1 MTKKNDRMT
10 SRPSISRDEDSRAGD
25 EGLEEDLSAARPRQN
40 EHMQSK
46 PSRSGSSNVQSDDV
60 RDPNSIN
67 RSTEQHRSS
76 ESGRSSESDRSSK
89 SSRSFEGQGGQK
101 GGSQKS
107 GGQRSNQGTG
117 YTGDRSGPLQEDKSL
132 SSRPGKSDSRQSESA
147 RKNVSTSEDSESDR
161 SSDDVDRT
169 LM

>member
-1 MTKKNDRMT
+1 MTKKNDRMS

-25 EGLEEDLSAARPRQN
+25 EGLEEDLSASRPRQN

-60 RDPNSIN
+60 RDPNSID

-107 GGQRSNQGTG
+107 GIDRSNQ
-117 YTGDRSGPLQEDKSL
+117 DRTSPLQEDKSL

-147 RKNVSTSEDSESDR
+147 RKNVSTSENSESDR